1 MKSITNYAV
10 RVTYL
15 EPLLSITTLYPEDQP
30 NIFVK
35 TITKKQFQQKYCGL
49 FNSKVLSVIVKRSP

>member
-15 EPLLSITTLYPEDQP
+15 EPFLSITTLYAEDKP

-35 TITKKQFQQKYCGL
+35 SVSLQQFQQKYCGL
-49 FNSKVLSVIVKRSP
+49 FNSKVLSVIVK